1 MKVLVTEY
9 QLTRVYLSVVNESL
23 KKKGAVDIKTSIKY
37 MRDIPAELKE
47 FATANVKQYSR
58 AKNGKVT
65 GLDLHPD
72 LKKKIREKNLP
83 NGFDMGVDKNGYFI
97 HTHRA
102 RCHSHEKPDGI
113 TVREIKFIDSTG

>member
-9 QLTRVYLSVVNESL
+9 QLTCIYLSIINES
-23 KKKGAVDIKTSIKY
+23 KKIKGDVDVKTSIKY

-47 FATANVKQYSR
+47 FATANVKEYSR

-65 GLDLHPD
+65 GLNLHPD
-72 LKKKIREKNLP
+72 LKKKIREKDLP
-83 NGFDMGVDKNGYFI
+83 DGFDMGVDKNGYFI

-102 RCHSHEKPDGI
+102 RSKSHEKPDGI
-113 TVREIKFIDSTG
+113 TVREIKFVDSTG